1 MSESENSELEIHE
14 PAAFGQQLMLAREKA
29 GMTLDEAARALNL
42 KEEMVEA
49 IENSALD
56 KLPPVTFV
64 QGYVRSYAR
73 LLGLS
78 EEKILGEFEAEVPHN
93 LESELHPRPPS
104 PEGANSQS
112 PFIKLISLLIIV
124 LALLVLV
131 YAVYSYYIE
140 RTEHIEQASL
150 TADDAMMQLPPEA
163 PLIEQQAEITDDDTL
178 SVDTEPAS
186 AEDEEILP
194 EPVVE
199 SVAALAQP
207 EALQPEQTDT
217 GQADV
222 EEAAVDAAAEAEAEA
237 EADAAA
243 AEAEAD
249 ADAMATEDTA
259 ASEVRIEDIMPVAK
273 PQPITGGDVLALS
286 AEQESWAQIVDAN
299 DIQLFYG
306 MMKPGRELNLTG
318 QAPFEV
324 FLGNAPV
331 VSLSLNST
339 SIDMR
344 KYIRSNNIAQFKIS
358 VENGRVRFH

>member
-1 MSESENSELEIHE
+1 MSESDISEREIHE

-42 KEEMVEA
+42 KQEMVEA
-49 IENSALD
+49 IEDSDMD

-64 QGYVRSYAR
+64 QGYIRSYAR

-78 EEKILGEFEAEVPHN
+78 EDKILDEFEAEVPHN

-112 PFIKLISLLIIV
+112 PFIKLISLLVIV
-124 LALLVLV
+124 VALLVLV

-150 TADDAMMQLPPEA
+150 AAADAMMQLPPEA
-163 PLIEQQAEITDDDTL
+163 PLIEQPAGITDDDAL
-178 SVDTEPAS
+178 SVDIQPAT
-186 AEDEEILP
+186 AEAEEILP
-194 EPVVE
+194 EAVVE
-199 SVAALAQP
+199 PVAALTQQ
-207 EALQPEQTDT
+207 EGLQLE
-217 GQADV
+217 QADTELAEA
-222 EEAAVDAAAEAEAEA
+222 EEAA
-237 EADAAA
+237 ADAAV
-243 AEAEAD
+243 AD
-249 ADAMATEDTA
+249 VMATEDTV
-259 ASEVRIEDIMPVAK
+259 ASEVNIEDIVTVAK

-339 SIDMR
+339 DIDMT
-344 KYIRSNNIAQFKIS
+344 KYIRSNNIAQFKVS
-358 VENGRVRFH
+358 VENGRVQFH

>member
-1 MSESENSELEIHE
+1 MSESDISEREIHE

-49 IENSALD
+49 IEDSAMD

-64 QGYVRSYAR
+64 QGYIRSYAR

-78 EEKILGEFEAEVPHN
+78 EDKILDEFEAEVPHK

-112 PFIKLISLLIIV
+112 PFIKLISLLV
-124 LALLVLV
+124 VVVALLVLV

-150 TADDAMMQLPPEA
+150 AAADAMMQLPPEA
-163 PLIEQQAEITDDDTL
+163 PLIEQPAGITDDDAL
-178 SVDTEPAS
+178 SVDIQPAT
-186 AEDEEILP
+186 AEAEEILP
-194 EPVVE
+194 EAVVE
-199 SVAALAQP
+199 PVAALTQQ
-207 EALQPEQTDT
+207 EGLQLE
-217 GQADV
+217 QADT
-222 EEAAVDAAAEAEAEA
+222 ELAEAEEA
-237 EADAAA
+237 TADAAV
-243 AEAEAD
+243 AD
-249 ADAMATEDTA
+249 VMATEDTV
-259 ASEVRIEDIMPVAK
+259 ASEVNIEDIVTVAK

-339 SIDMR
+339 DIDMT
-344 KYIRSNNIAQFKIS
+344 KYIRSNNIAQFKVS
-358 VENGRVRFH
+358 VENGQVRFH